1 MHQSDLPQLLL
12 QKAPGSLE
20 LLQQQYAPMLRYCIR
35 GILPDPQDQ
44 EECLSDLMMLVWNR
58 ADAYD
63 PKKGAFPAWLAT
75 LSHNT
80 ALNHARSIQRRLAHQ
95 SELSPA
101 LPDPSPSPEAQLLR
115 DERAR
120 RIRAAADSLPRT
132 ERLLFYR
139 KYYYQQS
146 TAQIAAELGLS
157 PRAVEGRLYRLR
169 QKLRKELGDEF
180 YG

>member
-1 MHQSDLPQLLL
+1 MNQPSLPQLLR

-20 LLQQQYAPMLRYCIR
+20 LFRQQYTPLLRYCIR

-44 EECLSDLMMLVWNR
+44 EECLSDLLMLVWTR
-58 ADAYD
+58 AESYD
-63 PKKGAFPAWLAT
+63 PDKGEFPAWLAT
-75 LSHNT
+75 LAHNT
-80 ALNHARSIQRRLAHQ
+80 ALNHARARQRRQ
-95 SELSPA
+95 SAQGELSPSI
-101 LPDPSPSPEAQLLR
+101 PDPSPSPEEQLMHK
-115 DERAR
+115 ERAR
-120 RIRAAADSLPRT
+120 RIRAAADALPRT

-139 KYYYQQS
+139 KYYCQQS

-169 QKLRKELGDEF
+169 QKLRRALGDEF